1 MFASSALLR
10 WPQAGDRGCLLDTT
24 AGLYRELGGASVLVR
39 FVAAMSAPKPLGV
52 FILFKQQN
60 GDLIRSKT
68 RQDNGDL
75 ITDGPLPQGAVA
87 KTAGVLW
94 RGLSPAEK
102 KPYQD
107 QHDSMMIAWK
117 ASGGSFAQKPK
128 QRPSPSS
135 SVSGERKESGK
146 SKKAKT
152 DMRVTET
159 ETFKMPGGG
168 GFCVYFTEHDAEITG
183 ALPAGTPRAEVFRVG
198 GVRWWSLSP
207 ARRKVYED
215 KFIQSRSD
223 FQSGHK
229 RKRRPSPPVLEQL
242 PSAACFQR
250 GP

>member
-1 MFASSALLR
+1 MSVPLKKPPGAFFLFNMEHGAAIKQGLQAEEAARDHTEDPAKTGADVGGKSAV
-10 WPQAGDRGCLLDTT
+10 D
-24 AGLYRELGGASVLVR
+24 
-39 FVAAMSAPKPLGV
+39 K
-52 FILFKQQN
+52 
-60 GDLIRSKT
+60 RS
-68 RQDNGDL
+68 L
-75 ITDGPLPQGAVA
+75 QGAAA
-87 KTAGVLW
+87 KMAAELW
-94 RGLSPAEK
+94 RGLSPLEK

-107 QHDSMMIAWK
+107 RHDSMMIAWK